1 MPTIIKRYSN
11 RKLYD
16 TVSSSYVTLDEIG
29 IRIQQGEEIQVID
42 HDSGADQ
49 TTLILLQILF
59 DQEKR
64 IGGLLPEILLT
75 RLVRAGDRQVTNLRG
90 AVQAFLEPDNHVD
103 THIRRRLARLV
114 ELGRI
119 SEEERQRF
127 ESLLLDP
134 DIKRQAPAPS
144 DNSQQIS
151 ALQQQIQAL
160 EKELADLQKQRGA
173 SA

>member
-16 TVSSSYVTLDEIG
+16 TATSCYVTLDEIG
-29 IRIQQGEEIQVID
+29 SRIQQGEEMQVID

-75 RLVRAGDRQVTNLRG
+75 RLVRAGDRQFTNLRG

-103 THIRRRLARLV
+103 THIRKRLARLV
-114 ELGRI
+114 ELGWMH
-119 SEEERQRF
+119 EEERQRLD
-127 ESLLLDP
+127 SLLLSP
-134 DIKRQAPAPS
+134 DIKREAPTPS
-144 DNSQQIS
+144 DNTQQIS
-151 ALQQQIQAL
+151 ALQQHMQAL
-160 EKELADLQKQRGA
+160 EKELADLQKQRGG